1 MFLMLLTA
9 MLSGSLYS
17 NLMVTPSRV
26 EVKLDKPM
34 TQMFSVYNKGDK
46 KVTLAVE
53 PYYKEVD
60 KNKLMDPSTA
70 GADDLSKYIK
80 IAPKVIK
87 VGPKKSRAIRVSIRP
102 TAELKAKKGEYKVH
116 ILFRNID
123 VDEEVKKVATD
134 KKTKR
139 PDIVSLSGEL
149 KVNVAVPVY
158 ASVGDENVEIKVD
171 CYVDGETPRIKV
183 VNYGLWR
190 FDGWVRF
197 YNEKGVQV
205 MDARVFMPRQSIE
218 FVSIKKDVMPIPMKT
233 EFVPLDKKK
242 KTLAGNLCSFGEQRP
257 ASVAKP
263 AASPK
268 PAAKPKALPAV
279 AAPKKKKA

>member
-139 PDIVSLSGEL
+139 PDIVSLSG
-149 KVNVAVPVY
+149 
-158 ASVGDENVEIKVD
+158 
-171 CYVDGETPRIKV
+171 YVDGETPRIKV